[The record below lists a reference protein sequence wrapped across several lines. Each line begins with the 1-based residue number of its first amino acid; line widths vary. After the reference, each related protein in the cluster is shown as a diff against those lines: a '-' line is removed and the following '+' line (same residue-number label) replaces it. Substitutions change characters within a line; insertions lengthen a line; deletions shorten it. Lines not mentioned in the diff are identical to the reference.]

1 MEEGCSTCD
10 VLLSYAAFSIGRSRF
25 LMFLTHRVPLGSF
38 LLGTCDTTVSLVIH
52 GELHDDD
59 DDVYSTPARD

>member
-1 MEEGCSTCD
+1 MFSCRTQPSQSGGLDFFDVFDTQGPVG
-10 VLLSYAAFSIGRSRF
+10 VLLA
-25 LMFLTHRVPLGSF
+25 
-38 LLGTCDTTVSLVIH
+38 TCDTTVSLVIH